1 MLSLRAAAEMA
12 GTSKSSIFR
21 AIRSGR
27 LSAARGDDGGYLID
41 PAELSRV
48 FSPQVSR
55 PERAGNVS
63 PGQTEAATG
72 TDDLALRNA
81 SLQGEV
87 KALSTE
93 VRLLREAVDRLER
106 DRDRWHAQAARVA
119 RGPPQPSAPQPTPA
133 QPPAR
138 CWWSWRRAG

>member
-1 MLSLRAAAEMA
+1 MLSLRAAAEVA

-41 PAELSRV
+41 PSELTRV

-55 PERAGNVS
+55 PERAGDGS
-63 PGQTEAATG
+63 PGQTEAAGGTG
-72 TDDLALRNA
+72 DLALRNA

-87 KALSTE
+87 KALGTE

-106 DRDRWHAQAARVA
+106 DRDRWAAQAERLALA
-119 RGPPQPSAPQPTPA
+119 PPQPSAPQPA
-133 QPPAR
+133 APPSR
-138 CWWSWRRAG
+138 GWWRWRRSA

>member
-27 LSAARGDDGGYLID
+27 LSAARGNDGSFQIE
-41 PAELSRV
+41 PAELMRA
-48 FSPQVSR
+48 FPPQVSR
-55 PERAGNVS
+55 PERAGHTS
-63 PGQTEAATG
+63 SGQSDTNGG
-72 TDDLALRNA
+72 TPDLALRNA
-81 SLQGEV
+81 SLEGEV

-106 DRDRWHAQAARVA
+106 DRDRWHEQAQRLALVA
-119 RGPPQPSAPQPTPA
+119 PKPA
-133 QPPAR
+133 DMPASR
-138 CWWSWRRAG
+138 SWWPWRRSA